1 MREKICP
8 FFQLKGPD
16 IGLVLSQS
24 STLSSFRCA
33 PPAENQTAAPASKMR
48 DLAYAFTTVN
58 KLAWM
63 QEVITLKASVMWIVG
78 DDPAASSILA
88 STCLTVSEAGNCSLP
103 SWPR

>member
-1 MREKICP
+1 MCENFALFSAFRAKYEPHPLTAWHTI
-8 FFQLKGPD
+8 
-16 IGLVLSQS
+16 
-24 STLSSFRCA
+24 SFRCA

-78 DDPAASSILA
+78 DDPPASSILA
-88 STCLTVSEAGNCSLP
+88 STCLTAEAGNCNLP